1 MTTGHRS
8 WTGGTLTARS
18 FLKPHQ
24 VARAVFHPTWI
35 PHALDPSV
43 EQLKRIRVIAGAVA
57 ALGVYTYV
65 EGGFAF
71 EEVLDNAATASAVLF
86 FLTPLTIG
94 VMLYVWRR
102 GGTVRQLKVPLLNSL
117 KLLLFF
123 IGSVFTTVMLF
134 RLGDAFGF
142 VAQLLLTLAGFWMA
156 LFVMAGAV
164 RLTGNFFGTAAVHR
178 ALPPL
183 LATVTT
189 WLMAVPDLVTGDL
202 HGLSLT
208 MGVLFI
214 LGAPV
219 TVTAIAF
226 LETRRLKQ
234 RYGIRLTAHPAT
246 LPPLPTPMPPT
257 APPHVPR
264 QGDPRGH
271 PYAPGA
277 GRPYPQAGPYAPGA
291 GQPYPQGNPYTAGG
305 GNPYGPTPPYPPPHH
320 HPYGG

>member
-1 MTTGHRS
+1 MTTAHRS
-8 WTGGTLTARS
+8 RTGGTLTARS

-24 VARAVFHPTWI
+24 VARAVFHPAWI
-35 PHALDPSV
+35 PPALDPSV

-71 EEVLDNAATASAVLF
+71 EEILDNAATASAVLF

-102 GGTVRQLKVPLLNSL
+102 GGTVRQLKVPLFNSL

-142 VAQLLLTLAGFWMA
+142 VAKLLLTLAGFWMA
-156 LFVMAGAV
+156 LFVMAGAI

-178 ALPPL
+178 SLPPL
-183 LATVTT
+183 LATVTA
-189 WLMAVPDLVTGDL
+189 WLMAVPDLVTGEL

-257 APPHVPR
+257 APPHIPR
-264 QGDPRGH
+264 QGHPHGH
-271 PYAPGA
+271 
-277 GRPYPQAGPYAPGA
+277 PYAPGA
-291 GQPYPQGNPYTAGG
+291 GQPYPQGNPYPAGG
-305 GNPYGPTPPYPPPHH
+305 GNPYGPTPPYHPPYHPPRR